1 MSLPVFSIAATGE
14 EKENFTAKAL
24 DLSLKYKFVT
34 PLTSMVVT
42 KPEGNENQAAIAD
55 KPTEGTDIFT
65 VLSKLFSCSSEERLV
80 WAQF

>member
-65 VLSKLFSCSSEERLV
+65 VLSKLFSCSSKERLV